1 MPSIIDLH
9 THSTVGSADSE
20 IQPEALV
27 KQAKEVGLTG
37 VAITEHVAPWSD
49 EDTQRYC
56 RECGLFLY
64 NAREWETDAG
74 HIITIGLSR
83 DMRGISSAR
92 ELAEVALR
100 EGAFAILCHPF
111 RDFPGPDN
119 YLFGKVPQAESF
131 SVEKWAEHPI
141 FQMVD
146 AIEILNGGNN
156 ERENRLAQ
164 EVAKLLGKPGVAG
177 SDAHRTPEVGRC
189 ATVFEADTI
198 ASEQALLAALRS
210 GRFHAA
216 QLQPD
221 GGFVAVGGGA

>member
-1 MPSIIDLH
+1 MQNIIDLH
-9 THSTVGSADSE
+9 VHSTIGSADSK
-20 IQPEALV
+20 IAPGALV
-27 KQAKEVGLTG
+27 KRSKEAGLTG

-49 EDTQRYC
+49 EDTKRYC

-64 NAREWETDAG
+64 NACEWTTDAG

-83 DMRGISSAR
+83 DLRGITLAR
-92 ELAEVALR
+92 ELREVASR
-100 EGAFAILCHPF
+100 QGAFMTLCHPF
-111 RDFPGPDN
+111 RDFPEPDN
-119 YLFGKVPQAESF
+119 YIFGQVPHLESF
-131 SVEKWAEHPI
+131 PAERLAEHPI

-164 EVAKLLGKPGVAG
+164 EVARLLVKPGVAG

-189 ATVFEADTI
+189 ATVFEADMI
-198 ASEQALLAALRS
+198 ASERDLLAALQS

-216 QLQPD
+216 QRQPD
-221 GGFVAVGGGA
+221 GGFVAVGGGP

>member
-9 THSTVGSADSE
+9 VHSTVGSADSE
-20 IQPEALV
+20 IQPEELV

-49 EDTQRYC
+49 QDTQRYC
-56 RECGLFLY
+56 RECGLFLC

-83 DMRGISSAR
+83 EISGITSAAK
-92 ELAEVALR
+92 LLDIAS
-100 EGAFAILCHPF
+100 GQDAFAILCHPF

-119 YLFGKVPQAESF
+119 YLFGQMRGADALAGEQL
-131 SVEKWAEHPI
+131 AEHPI

-146 AIEILNGGNN
+146 AIEIVNGGNN
-156 ERENRLAQ
+156 VRENRLAQ

-189 ATVFEADTI
+189 ATMFEGSDA
-198 ASEQALLAALRS
+198 ASENELVKALRS
-210 GRFHAA
+210 GRFHAT
-216 QLQPD
+216 QRQPG
-221 GGFVAVGGGA
+221 GGFVAVGGA

>member
-1 MPSIIDLH
+1 MPSIIDLRV
-9 THSTVGSADSE
+9 HSTVGSADSE

-56 RECGLFLY
+56 LECGLFLY

-74 HIITIGLSR
+74 HMITIGLSR
-83 DMRGISSAR
+83 ELSGITSAK
-92 ELAEVALR
+92 LLDIAS
-100 EGAFAILCHPF
+100 GQDAFAILCHPF

-119 YLFGKVPQAESF
+119 YLFGQMRGADALAGEQL
-131 SVEKWAEHPI
+131 AEHPI
-141 FQMVD
+141 FQMAD
-146 AIEILNGGNN
+146 AIEILNGGNK

-164 EVAKLLGKPGVAG
+164 EVARLLEKPGVGG

-189 ATVFEADTI
+189 ATVFEADMI
-198 ASEQALLAALRS
+198 ASEWDLLAALRS

-216 QLQPD
+216 QREPD

>member
-1 MPSIIDLH
+1 MKRNI
-9 THSTVGSADSE
+9 
-20 IQPEALV
+20 
-27 KQAKEVGLTG
+27 
-37 VAITEHVAPWSD
+37 
-49 EDTQRYC
+49 RYC
-56 RECGLFLY
+56 TTEDDVRIAYC
-64 NAREWETDAG
+64 
-74 HIITIGLSR
+74 
-83 DMRGISSAR
+83 
-92 ELAEVALR
+92 V
-100 EGAFAILCHPF
+100 EGTGPTAILCHPF

-131 SVEKWAEHPI
+131 SVEKLPEHPI

-164 EVAKLLGKPGVAG
+164 DVAKLLGMPCVAG

-198 ASEQALLAALRS
+198 ASEQGLLTALRS

-216 QLQPD
+216 QRQPD

>member
-1 MPSIIDLH
+1 MPNIIDLH
-9 THSTVGSADSE
+9 VHSTVGSADSE
-20 IQPEALV
+20 IKPEALV

-83 DMRGISSAR
+83 EVRGITSVA
-92 ELAEVALR
+92 ELQR
-100 EGAFAILCHPF
+100 ITSIQGAFMILCHPF
-111 RDFPGPDN
+111 REFPGPEN
-119 YLFGKVPQAESF
+119 YLFGQVAAADSLPANRL
-131 SVEKWAEHPI
+131 AEHPI

-156 ERENRLAQ
+156 ERENALAQ
-164 EVAKLLGKPGVAG
+164 EVARLLGKPGVAG

-189 ATVFEADTI
+189 ATVFEADMI
-198 ASEQALLAALRS
+198 ASEQDLLAALRS
-210 GRFHAA
+210 GRFHTA
-216 QLQPD
+216 QRQPD
-221 GGFVAVGGGA
+221 GGFVAAGGDA